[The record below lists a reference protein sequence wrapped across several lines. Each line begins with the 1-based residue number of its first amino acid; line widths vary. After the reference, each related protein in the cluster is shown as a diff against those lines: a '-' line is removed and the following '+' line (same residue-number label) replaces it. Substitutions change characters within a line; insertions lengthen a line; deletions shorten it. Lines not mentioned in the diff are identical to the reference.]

1 MKWLAFLPSQQKAKV
16 AAGSISHRL
25 RLSTMETQR
34 KKLAKVSVNSL
45 PDDLMVEILK
55 RFPVKTLIRFL
66 SVSKLWSSI
75 IRSPYFMKLF
85 VNESLK
91 RPKSLVFVFKVSSF
105 SLTSASVHFK
115 STREV
120 LSSSSSF
127 ASPATY
133 HVTCHTRQRTTIAPS
148 VHGLICYGPPSSLV
162 IYNPCTRRSVT
173 LPSVSAGK
181 RATNQYLGYDPI
193 DSVYKV
199 LCIVRRMP
207 MLRNRRGLAG
217 EIMVLT
223 LESSGSSAWRMFQ
236 GTIPPHS
243 PLSEQLCIN
252 GVLYYQAFTG
262 TKLNECAIM
271 SFDVRSE
278 KIDLIK
284 GPCSNFR
291 SFSKLTTYEGKLAVI
306 FFEKKISGII
316 GLWVLE
322 DASKEDWS
330 KKTFAL
336 PKLVASK
343 TNPISDRFY
352 EFRTTDADTGEIIF
366 TPTLLHSSVPSVLY
380 YDLKKDS
387 MRTFE
392 VEGRRTEQ
400 YIRCHSDSVSS
411 AQVENLMFL

>member
-1 MKWLAFLPSQQKAKV
+1 
-16 AAGSISHRL
+16 
-25 RLSTMETQR
+25 METQR
-34 KKLAKVSVNSL
+34 KKLAKVSINSL
-45 PDDLMVEILK
+45 PDDLMMEILK
-55 RFPVKTLIRFL
+55 RFRLKTLIRFL
-66 SVSKLWSSI
+66 SVCKLWGSI
-75 IRSPYFMKLF
+75 IRSPYFMKIFL
-85 VNESLK
+85 NESLK
-91 RPKSLVFVFKVSSF
+91 RPKSLVFVFRADSF
-105 SLTSASVHFK
+105 SLPLTSASVHFK

-120 LSSSSSF
+120 SSSSSF
-127 ASPATY
+127 ASASPATY
-133 HVTCHTRQRTTIAPS
+133 HVTFPVRQRATVAPS

-162 IYNPCTRRSVT
+162 VYNPCTRRSVT
-173 LPSVSAGK
+173 LPRVSAGK

-207 MLRNRRGLAG
+207 MLRNRRGLAE

-223 LESSGSSAWRMFQ
+223 LESNGSSAWRMIQ
-236 GTIPPHS
+236 GIVPPHS
-243 PLSEQLCIN
+243 PLSEQLCLN

-284 GPCSNFR
+284 GPCSKFR

-343 TNPISDRFY
+343 TNPISDHRFC

-366 TPTLLHSSVPSVLY
+366 TPTFLHSSVPSVLY
-380 YDLKKDS
+380 YDLKKNS